1 MLAEDATGPGPIS
14 YEALRRVRLFSFDQP
29 GRPTCIA
36 PIFLTGEPN
45 PTALRD
51 RFLSLS
57 TSGGR
62 YDVDSNHIPH
72 NNPALGIDRAPWD
85 ISDIYT
91 PRELYHPNLIAIAVN
106 TGNQL
111 TKGRYHDTM
120 DIPGVSDQ
128 YQSTAG
134 YYNSTVPANPYQ
146 LNPAITP
153 PINHRQHNPE
163 AVTSRLGPSTHIPD
177 SHHYNQQKLSITSIS
192 PIGAHGAS
200 PAAHPGSQ
208 PGNPGGTRRRPNV
221 CDICGEEVRRPGL
234 LEDHMNSHTGQQ
246 RE

>member
-1 MLAEDATGPGPIS
+1 MLPEDAAGSGLIHLIT
-14 YEALRRVRLFSFDQP
+14 RVSTFSINQED
-29 GRPTCIA
+29 RPASLQSSSQANQTPLPSA
-36 PIFLTGEPN
+36 TDF
-45 PTALRD
+45 
-51 RFLSLS
+51 SLS

-91 PRELYHPNLIAIAVN
+91 PRELYHPNLIAIAGN

-111 TKGRYHDTM
+111 AKGRYHDTM

-177 SHHYNQQKLSITSIS
+177 SHHYNQQKPSITSIS